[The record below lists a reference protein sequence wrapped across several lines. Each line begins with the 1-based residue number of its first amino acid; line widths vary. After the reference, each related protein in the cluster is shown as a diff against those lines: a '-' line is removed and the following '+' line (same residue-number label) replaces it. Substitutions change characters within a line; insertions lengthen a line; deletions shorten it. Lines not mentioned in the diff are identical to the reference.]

1 MKKIAAHL
9 VFTMACFCAFKI
21 NAQLAINTYYPSQA
35 DSVVQ
40 NIFFGPGVGSVSN
53 VSFTGVPGALGSFTG
68 TSNLGFSDGIILCTD
83 NCNYIPNTA
92 SSQISGPNNA
102 LGDPQLQSIAT
113 NPVQDASVL
122 EFDFAPAT
130 DTLKFSY
137 VFASEEYPEYVC
149 SYFNDVFGFFI
160 SGQNPA
166 GGTYSNYNV
175 ALIPG
180 STLPVSINS
189 VNPGIVGS
197 SGGGT
202 NCTGLNQS
210 LSYSNLYVNNM
221 GGTTVIFDGLTTVL
235 QITIPVVVCDN
246 YHIKLAVGN
255 VGDGIFDSGVFLQS
269 NTFGGGPPRIH
280 STGNVGVTAALDST
294 ILCLGVTTQLTAAKS
309 VSYSWSN
316 GDTTQ
321 TTFVAQQ
328 NTVDFI
334 VTNPAN
340 GCVAVS
346 AQHKI
351 VIDSTCFVG
360 FNQHQINDQFVV
372 SPNPF
377 TDEILISAQ
386 DNFSKETIVTV
397 VTLNGTEIKQIAIAD
412 LSKTKRI
419 SLKDLKPGFYFLKV
433 VSDNGIVTK
442 KIQRL

>member
-1 MKKIAAHL
+1 MKKNYTLLI
-9 VFTMACFCAFKI
+9 FTIACFCAVKT
-21 NAQLAINTYYPSQA
+21 NAQLAITTYYPSQA

-40 NIFFGPGVGSVSN
+40 NVFFGPGVGSVSN
-53 VSFTGVPGALGSFTG
+53 VSFTGVPGSLGSFTG
-68 TSNLGFSDGIILCTD
+68 TSNLGFSDGIILSTD
-83 NCNYIPNTA
+83 DCNYISNPA
-92 SSQISGPNNA
+92 GSQINGPYNTT
-102 LGDPQLQSIAT
+102 GDPQLQSIASS
-113 NPVQDASVL
+113 PVQDAAVL

-166 GGTYSNYNV
+166 GGSYSNYNV

-180 STLPVSINS
+180 TALPVSISS
-189 VNPGIVGS
+189 VNPGIPGAS
-197 SGGGT
+197 SGGS

-210 LSYSNLYVNNM
+210 LAYSNLYVNNL

-235 QITIPVVVCDN
+235 QMVIPVVVCDN

-280 STGNVGVTAALDST
+280 SAGSVGVIAALDST
-294 ILCLGVTTQLTAAKS
+294 MLCVGATTQLTAAKS
-309 VSYSWSN
+309 VSYNWSN

-321 TTFVAQQ
+321 TTFVSQQ
-328 NTVDFI
+328 TSVDFI
-334 VTNPAN
+334 ATNPAN

-346 AQHKI
+346 ALHKI

-360 FNQHQINDQFVV
+360 LNNNQFNKQFVI

-377 TDEILISAQ
+377 TDKVMIIGKE
-386 DNFSKETIVTV
+386 NFSKETVITIL
-397 VTLNGTEIKQIAIAD
+397 TLNGQEIKRIALAD
-412 LSKTKRI
+412 VSKTTVI
-419 SLKDLKPGFYFLKV
+419 SLKDLKAGFYFLKV
-433 VSDNGIVTK
+433 VSERGIATK
-442 KIQRL
+442 KIQKL